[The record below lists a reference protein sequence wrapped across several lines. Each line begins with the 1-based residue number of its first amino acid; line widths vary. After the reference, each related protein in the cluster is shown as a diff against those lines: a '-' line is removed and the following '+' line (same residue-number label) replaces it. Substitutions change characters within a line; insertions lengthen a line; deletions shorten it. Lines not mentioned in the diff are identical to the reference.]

1 MTMKMRV
8 LLCGSLVLLSAAGID
23 AVSAQTASTQ
33 TQTAVSPPAPAAV
46 PRPPKDASPMPLTD
60 YQIGPEDVLDIAV
73 WNNPAMSRTTPVR
86 PDGMIS
92 LPLLND
98 IQAAGL
104 TPMQLRD
111 TITTKLTE
119 YLPNPEVSVIVREV
133 NHFKVSVLGEVKKP
147 GRYDFKGQATVLD
160 AIAMAGGLSDFAA
173 RSRITILRN
182 DNGTSK
188 RIPVNYNKIVSAS
201 EQGDI
206 NLRPGDIVLVP

>member
-1 MTMKMRV
+1 MKMRV